1 MKNSLFG
8 IWLFRTIA
16 LVLALPITYRSQAD
30 PPQPILE
37 LSFNVPGTDVPSMGS
52 VTVSGTISTAPS
64 TPSSMFG
71 APGSGVSSRLD
82 DRALYN
88 TDTLGATGGAVLFP
102 AISEM
107 GGLKSFTIQC
117 WINHAGRL
125 GYDGTLLDMKAFSG
139 QRGYGLRA
147 PNSQG
152 SLMLRIVED
161 GAGHQFLSTGDYSG
175 VNSWQF
181 VAVTY
186 QEWPQPSGQ
195 LLRQVNFFRGD
206 LNESVQP
213 VNQVVELARHPRPG
227 SRVIGDAFGISSEG
241 TLLLNP
247 FNGLIDNFR
256 FYGSQSDRTH
266 ALSQA
271 VLEGLRQRDL
281 GLPVPLTATQ
291 LGIAS
296 AASSVSIF
304 WPTNANAS
312 VVQFRD
318 GFGLGSFWQPLSG
331 ASQQESFG
339 WRYVNGGVGA
349 DQRYY
354 RLISP

>member
-1 MKNSLFG
+1 
-8 IWLFRTIA
+8 
-16 LVLALPITYRSQAD
+16 
-30 PPQPILE
+30 
-37 LSFNVPGTDVPSMGS
+37 
-52 VTVSGTISTAPS
+52 
-64 TPSSMFG
+64 
-71 APGSGVSSRLD
+71 
-82 DRALYN
+82 
-88 TDTLGATGGAVLFP
+88 
-102 AISEM
+102 
-107 GGLKSFTIQC
+107 
-117 WINHAGRL
+117 
-125 GYDGTLLDMKAFSG
+125 
-139 QRGYGLRA
+139 
-147 PNSQG
+147 
-152 SLMLRIVED
+152 
-161 GAGHQFLSTGDYSG
+161 
-175 VNSWQF
+175 
-181 VAVTY
+181 
-186 QEWPQPSGQ
+186 
-195 LLRQVNFFRGD
+195 
-206 LNESVQP
+206 

-256 FYGSQSDRTH
+256 FYGSQGDRTH

-271 VLEGLRQRDL
+271 VLEGLRQRDI

-339 WRYVNGGVGA
+339 WRYVNDGVGT